1 VIVLRQRPVRRSVLL
16 PALVVVGLLLTGCAS
31 LGIHPGSAEVI
42 GDRRVSMSK
51 INDTTALYCKALVT
65 AQQSQQQKSGPIALG
80 FLRRYVAAGL
90 AKRALGDQLVDAYS
104 VEPAPGYQQSVSQLS
119 SVLASAPADQRNAVI
134 DVYAS
139 DAYLQNIQVSIGQ
152 QLSGVVGT
160 TDAQTKAALQRG
172 QVATKDWLDHH
183 TSYVDP
189 VLGLSVDGGSF
200 TAQQDQTSY
209 PLSPLASLGA
219 QDTGQQP
226 PSSSYTSQLP
236 SAQVCG

>member
-1 VIVLRQRPVRRSVLL
+1 VIVLRQRPVRRSAVL
-16 PALVVVGLLLTGCAS
+16 PALAVVGLLLTGCGS
-31 LGIHPGSAEVI
+31 IGIHPGAAEVI
-42 GDRRVSMSK
+42 GDQRVSMSK
-51 INDTTALYCKALVT
+51 INDTTSLYCKALVT
-65 AQQSQQQKSGPIALG
+65 SQQSQQQQSGPIALG

-90 AKRALGDQLVDAYS
+90 AKRALGDQLIDAYS
-104 VEPAPGYQQSVSQLS
+104 VEPAPGYQQSVSQLN

-139 DAYLQNIQVSIGQ
+139 DAYLQNIQVAIGQ
-152 QLSGVVGT
+152 QLSGLVGT

-183 TSYVDP
+183 TSYIDP
-189 VLGLSVDGGSF
+189 VLGLSVDGGNF
-200 TAQQDQTSY
+200 TASQDQTSY

-226 PSSSYTSQLP
+226 PSDAYTSQLP
-236 SAQVCG
+236 AAQVCG